1 MENKNIE
8 ILMDGEIK
16 VERIRPSDLDQIE
29 YNVNVLMQEF
39 KIKAH
44 KCWLN

>member
-8 ILMDGEIK
+8 IRWKRIWILFGGEIK

-29 YNVNVLMQEF
+29 YNVNV
-39 KIKAH
+39 
-44 KCWLN
+44 